1 MSSLISCSD
10 PPMCGPVRNKWSS
23 LQKMRK
29 IRTIS
34 WQMSRHLA
42 VAAGIAIGAIDV
54 AQAQTAIERFRPL
67 VATSARRLAI
77 AERVALAKW
86 DSGVE
91 VEDAARE
98 AQVVLSAVQYG
109 ALKGLD
115 ERLIANVFTAQIEAN
130 KVVQYSLLADWYRNG
145 RAPAHKPVD
154 LAAIR
159 LELDRLQ
166 TDLIEEL
173 ADLRPLGE
181 RATCETDIAKAVGR
195 YLAHERHHSAL
206 QQVALDR
213 AIAAIC
219 PLE

>member
-1 MSSLISCSD
+1 
-10 PPMCGPVRNKWSS
+10 
-23 LQKMRK
+23 MRK
-29 IRTIS
+29 MPTIS

-42 VAAGIAIGAIDV
+42 VAAGIAIGAMDV
-54 AQAQTAIERFRPL
+54 AYAQPAIKRFRPL

-86 DSGVE
+86 DSRVE

-98 AQVVLSAVQYG
+98 AQVVHAAVQYG
-109 ALKGLD
+109 VSKGLD
-115 ERLIANVFTAQIEAN
+115 ERLIARFFTAQIEGN
-130 KVVQYSLLADWYRNG
+130 KVVQYSLLADWHRKG

-154 LAAIR
+154 LATIR

-181 RATCETDIAKAVGR
+181 RATCETGIAKAVGK

-213 AIAAIC
+213 GLAPIC
-219 PLE
+219 ILE